1 MCWKVLRMV
10 DARIASGEDARV
22 AELMRAPEEVMRLDR
37 MGAAHQTRL
46 SFMRAILRRVKREG
60 WQVVRTVW
68 EVDDKG
74 VGVGVYEARGPERT
88 YSLIAYANDLPP
100 EKRSDRVIATEWDAS
115 FALYDGVSTQTDID
129 RLRDNVPKQEAG
141 RCAASELVLSRA
153 NRSVRL
159 FDYVAGC
166 LSEGRQPE
174 VAEIDKVGYLMR
186 TTAVYGN
193 GKFGLADRELYSKRE
208 EAGGPFRVELLA
220 VWLIRLFTVDIVEHM
235 ARVSGGK
242 GAVPLDRE
250 IRRRLGVGNST
261 GLGMAPFLVTHP
273 ALLNAWMMA
282 RETALARV
290 RALPVATADT
300 MRHFRE
306 QLDRAHAGLDRWR
319 TPDERQSMRVC
330 ELAGDFAALKQH
342 LKSDV
347 LSTSE
352 PWNGLYEW
360 SAANLTLEG
369 QEAVC
374 SLMIEPHSDLVDDLA
389 GEMAAEESG
398 TYWIDGQMTLVEVA
412 RLAKEKFAWALATD
426 FSLPDQTARFW
437 YVSEEKLEPRLGE
450 RHEEDGAEL
459 EQRLGIGCEVARM
472 MEVLEEQPES
482 TLLAEFLLRYP
493 EHRHAAR
500 RVQIAARCAYSEIQD
515 NVLSATMMPIDML
528 RCKLAF
534 FGASRFDP
542 KSDRWVRIT
551 MYADAPF
558 PDEIAD
564 MEADDWAWPQLNAT
578 KRA

>member
-1 MCWKVLRMV
+1 MA
-10 DARIASGEDARV
+10 DATTALPDDARV
-22 AELMRAPEEVMRLDR
+22 GELMRTPQEVMRLAR
-37 MGAAHQTRL
+37 MGASHQTRL

-60 WQVVRTVW
+60 WQVERTVW
-68 EVDDKG
+68 DVDDRG
-74 VGVGVYEARGPERT
+74 VGVGVYEARGPEHT

-100 EKRSDRVIATEWDAS
+100 EKRSDRVIAMEWDAS
-115 FALYDGVSTQTDID
+115 FALFDGVPTQADID
-129 RLRDNVPKQEAG
+129 RLRGNVPKQEAG

-159 FDYVAGC
+159 FDHVADC
-166 LSEGRQPE
+166 LAQGRQPD

-193 GKFGLADRELYSKRE
+193 GKFGLADRDLYATRE

-220 VWLIRLFTVDIVEHM
+220 VWLIRVFTVDIVEHM
-235 ARVSGGK
+235 ARVKGGAD
-242 GAVPLDRE
+242 AVPLDRE

-261 GLGMAPFLVTHP
+261 GLGMAPFLVTHA

-290 RALPVATADT
+290 RALPAASADT
-300 MRHFRE
+300 IRHFLE
-306 QLDRAHAGLDRWR
+306 HLDRAHAGLERWR

-330 ELAGDFAALKQH
+330 ELAGDFDKLKTHLETDALKAA
-342 LKSDV
+342 
-347 LSTSE
+347 E
-352 PWNGLYEW
+352 PWNELYLW
-360 SAANLTLEG
+360 AVANLTLEG
-369 QEAVC
+369 QEALC
-374 SLMIEPHSDLVDDLA
+374 SLMIEPHGDLVDDLA
-389 GEMAAEESG
+389 GEMAADERQAFA
-398 TYWIDGQMTLVEVA
+398 IDGTMRVDALAGLAA
-412 RLAKEKFAWALATD
+412 RHFDWALTTD
-426 FSLPDQTARFW
+426 FGCADQTARFW

-459 EQRLGIGCEVARM
+459 EQRLGIGREVAM
-472 MEVLEEQPES
+472 MMAALEAEPGN
-482 TLLAEFLLRYP
+482 TLLAEFLLRHP

-500 RVQIAARCAYSEIQD
+500 RVQLAAKLPYAEIHD

-558 PDEIAD
+558 PDEIAGMD
-564 MEADDWAWPQLNAT
+564 ADDWAWPLFDEA
-578 KRA
+578 RPA

>member
-1 MCWKVLRMV
+1 MA
-10 DARIASGEDARV
+10 DAKTASREDARV
-22 AELMRAPEEVMRLDR
+22 VELMRAPQEVMRLSR

-46 SFMRAILRRVKREG
+46 SFMRAILRTVKREG
-60 WQVVRTVW
+60 WQVERTKW
-68 EVDDKG
+68 DVDDKG

-115 FALYDGVSTQTDID
+115 FALYDGVPTQADID

-159 FDYVAGC
+159 FDHVVEC
-166 LSEGRQPE
+166 LSQGRQPE
-174 VAEIDKVGYLMR
+174 VPEIDKVGYLMR

-193 GKFGLADRELYSKRE
+193 GKFGLADRELYSTRE

-220 VWLIRLFTVDIVEHM
+220 VWLIRVFTVDIVEHM
-235 ARVSGGK
+235 ARVRGGSN
-242 GAVPLDRE
+242 AVHLDRE
-250 IRRRLGVGNST
+250 VRRRLGVGNST

-273 ALLNAWMMA
+273 GLLNAWMVA
-282 RETALARV
+282 KETALARV
-290 RALPVATADT
+290 RALPAATADT
-300 MRHFRE
+300 IRHFLE
-306 QLDRAHAGLDRWR
+306 QLHRAHAGLERWR

-330 ELAGDFAALKQH
+330 ELAGDFDK
-342 LKSDV
+342 LKSHLASDALNV
-347 LSTSE
+347 AE
-352 PWNGLYEW
+352 PWNELYRW
-360 SAANLTLEG
+360 AVSNLTLEG

-374 SLMIEPHSDLVDDLA
+374 SLMIEPHGDLVDDLA
-389 GEMAAEESG
+389 GEMAAAESA
-398 TYWIDGQMTLVEVA
+398 TYWIDGQMRLGEVA
-412 RLAKEKFAWALATD
+412 RLARENFAWALAID

-459 EQRLGIGCEVARM
+459 EQRLGIGCEVVRM
-472 MEVLEEQPES
+472 MQALEKQPEN
-482 TLLAEFLLRYP
+482 TLLAEFLLMHP

-500 RVQIAARCAYSEIQD
+500 RVQIAGRCPYAEIHD
-515 NVLSATMMPIDML
+515 NVLSASMMPIDML

-551 MYADAPF
+551 MYADSPF

-564 MEADDWAWPQLNAT
+564 MEADDWAWPLIGEIQPS
-578 KRA
+578 

>member
-1 MCWKVLRMV
+1 MV
-10 DARIASGEDARV
+10 DAKIASHEDARV
-22 AELMRAPEEVMRLDR
+22 NELMRAPEEVMRLAR
-37 MGAAHQTRL
+37 MGASHQTRL

-60 WQVVRTVW
+60 WQVERTTW
-68 EVDDKG
+68 QVDDKG
-74 VGVGVYEARGPERT
+74 VGVGVYEARGPKRT

-115 FALYDGVSTQTDID
+115 FALYDGVPAQADVD
-129 RLRDNVPKQEAG
+129 RLRNNVPKQEAG

-159 FDYVAGC
+159 FEHVAGC
-166 LSEGRQPE
+166 LSQGRQPE

-193 GKFGLADRELYSKRE
+193 GKFGLADRELYSTRE

-220 VWLIRLFTVDIVEHM
+220 VWLIRVFTVDIVEHM
-235 ARVSGGK
+235 ARVRGG
-242 GAVPLDRE
+242 ANTVPLDRE

-290 RALPVATADT
+290 RALPAATAGT
-300 MRHFRE
+300 IGHFRE
-306 QLDRAHAGLDRWR
+306 QLDRAHAGLGRWH
-319 TPDERQSMRVC
+319 TPDERQSRRVG
-330 ELAGDFAALKQH
+330 ELSGDFDKLKNH
-342 LKSDV
+342 LQSDAFHV
-347 LSTSE
+347 SE
-352 PWNGLYEW
+352 PWNELYQW
-360 SAANLTLEG
+360 AVSNLTLEG
-369 QEAVC
+369 QEALC
-374 SLMIEPHSDLVDDLA
+374 SLMIEPHGDLVDDLA
-389 GEMAAEESG
+389 GKMAAEESAA
-398 TYWIDGQMTLVEVA
+398 YRIDGQMRLGELVK
-412 RLAKEKFAWALATD
+412 LAKKEFAWALATD
-426 FSLPDQTARFW
+426 FSKHDQIARFW

-459 EQRLGIGCEVARM
+459 EQRLGIGCEVVRM
-472 MEVLEEQPES
+472 MQALEKQPDS
-482 TLLAEFLLRYP
+482 TLLGEFLLRHP

-500 RVQIAARCAYSEIQD
+500 RVQIAGWCPYAEIHD
-515 NVLSATMMPIDML
+515 NVLSASMMPIDML

-558 PDEIAD
+558 PDEISN
-564 MEADDWAWPQLNAT
+564 MEADDWGWPLLYAMNPT
-578 KRA
+578 

>member
-1 MCWKVLRMV
+1 MA
-10 DARIASGEDARV
+10 DATTALPDDARV
-22 AELMRAPEEVMRLDR
+22 GELMRTPQEVMRLAR
-37 MGAAHQTRL
+37 MGASHQTRL

-60 WQVVRTVW
+60 WQVERTIW

-74 VGVGVYEARGPERT
+74 VGVGVYEARGPERI

-115 FALYDGVSTQTDID
+115 FVLFDGVPTQADID
-129 RLRDNVPKQEAG
+129 RLRANVPKQEAG
-141 RCAASELVLSRA
+141 RCAATELVLSRA

-159 FDYVAGC
+159 FDHVVDC
-166 LSEGRQPE
+166 LSQGQQPDVE
-174 VAEIDKVGYLMR
+174 EIDKVGYLMR

-193 GKFGLADRELYSKRE
+193 GKFGLADRDLYASRE

-220 VWLIRLFTVDIVEHM
+220 VWLIRVFTVDIVEHM
-235 ARVSGGK
+235 ARIKGGEK
-242 GAVPLDRE
+242 AVPLDRD

-261 GLGMAPFLVTHP
+261 GLGMAPFLVTHA

-290 RALPVATADT
+290 RALPSANADT
-300 MRHFRE
+300 IRRFSE
-306 QLDRAHAGLDRWR
+306 QLDRAHAGLERWH

-330 ELAGDFAALKQH
+330 ELAGDFDKLKTH
-342 LKSDV
+342 LEADV
-347 LSTSE
+347 LKAAE
-352 PWNGLYEW
+352 PWNELYLW
-360 SAANLTLEG
+360 AASNLTLEA

-374 SLMIEPHSDLVDDLA
+374 SLMIEPHGDLVDDLA
-389 GEMAAEESG
+389 GEMAADERQAFP
-398 TYWIDGQMTLVEVA
+398 IDGTMRVDALAGLAA
-412 RLAKEKFAWALATD
+412 RHFDWALATD
-426 FSLPDQTARFW
+426 FGSADQTARFW

-459 EQRLGIGCEVARM
+459 EQRLGIGREVAM
-472 MEVLEEQPES
+472 MMAALEEEPES
-482 TLLAEFLLRYP
+482 TLLAEFLLRHP

-500 RVQIAARCAYSEIQD
+500 RVQVAAQLPYAEIHD

-558 PDEIAD
+558 PDEIGSMD
-564 MEADDWAWPQLNAT
+564 ADDWAWPLFEEVQPA
-578 KRA
+578 

>member
-1 MCWKVLRMV
+1 MV
-10 DARIASGEDARV
+10 EAQPASREAARV
-22 AELMRAPEEVMRLDR
+22 IERMRAPEEVMRLSR
-37 MGAAHQTRL
+37 MGASHQTRL

-60 WQVVRTVW
+60 WQVERTVW
-68 EVDDKG
+68 DVDDKG
-74 VGVGVYEARGPERT
+74 VGVAIYEARGPERT
-88 YSLIAYANDLPP
+88 YSLIAFANDLPP

-115 FALYDGVSTQTDID
+115 FALYDGIPTQGDID

-159 FDYVAGC
+159 FAHVVDC
-166 LSEGRQPE
+166 LSEGRQPD

-193 GKFGLADRELYSKRE
+193 GKFGLADRELYCSRE

-220 VWLIRLFTVDIVEHM
+220 VWLIRAFTVDIVEHM
-235 ARVSGGK
+235 ARIEGG
-242 GAVPLDRE
+242 ARTVPLDRE

-273 ALLNAWMMA
+273 ALLHAWMTA

-290 RALPVATADT
+290 RALPTAAANAI
-300 MRHFRE
+300 RHFKE
-306 QLDRAHAGLDRWR
+306 QLERAHAGLERWH
-319 TPDERQSMRVC
+319 TPDQRQSMRVC
-330 ELAGDFAALKQH
+330 ELAGDFDKLVQY
-342 LKSDV
+342 LKSNA
-347 LSTSE
+347 LTGPE
-352 PWNGLYEW
+352 PWNELYVW

-374 SLMIEPHSDLVDDLA
+374 SLMIEPHGDLVDDLA
-389 GEMAAEESG
+389 GEMAADESSA
-398 TYWIDGQMTLVEVA
+398 YRIDGQMTLGEVVELV
-412 RLAKEKFAWALATD
+412 KEKFAWALATD
-426 FSLPDQTARFW
+426 FSSPDQTARFW

-459 EQRLGIGCEVARM
+459 EQRLGIGCEIVRM
-472 MEVLEEQPES
+472 MDALETLPER
-482 TLLAEFLLRYP
+482 TLLAEFLLHHP

-500 RVQIAARCAYSEIQD
+500 RVQTAARFPYAEIHD

-564 MEADDWAWPQLNAT
+564 MDADDWAWPLLNLNQHP
-578 KRA
+578 

>member
-1 MCWKVLRMV
+1 MKMADVEPA
-10 DARIASGEDARV
+10 AREATRV
-22 AELMRAPEEVMRLDR
+22 AELMRAPEEVMRLSR
-37 MGAAHQTRL
+37 MGASHQTRL
-46 SFMRAILRRVKREG
+46 SFMRAILRRVKREN
-60 WQVVRTVW
+60 WQVERTVW
-68 EVDDKG
+68 DMDDKG
-74 VGVGVYEARGPERT
+74 VGVAIYEARGPDRT
-88 YSLIAYANDLPP
+88 YSLIAFANDLPP

-115 FALYDGVSTQTDID
+115 FALYDGVPAQADID

-141 RCAASELVLSRA
+141 RCAATELVLSRA

-159 FDYVAGC
+159 FGHVVDC
-166 LSEGRQPE
+166 LSEGRQPD

-193 GKFGLADRELYSKRE
+193 GKFGLADRELYYTRE

-220 VWLIRLFTVDIVEHM
+220 VWLIRVFTVDIVEHM
-235 ARVSGGK
+235 ARVK
-242 GAVPLDRE
+242 GASSAVKLDRE

-273 ALLNAWMMA
+273 ALLNAWMEA

-290 RALPVATADT
+290 RALPAANDD
-300 MRHFRE
+300 RIEHFRE
-306 QLDRAHAGLDRWR
+306 QLERAHAGLERWY

-330 ELAGDFAALKQH
+330 ELAGDFEKLNKH
-342 LKSDV
+342 LEGDV
-347 LSTSE
+347 LKTAE
-352 PWNGLYEW
+352 PWNELYLW
-360 SAANLTLEG
+360 AVANLTLEG

-374 SLMIEPHSDLVDDLA
+374 SLMIEPYGDLVDDLA
-389 GEMAAEESG
+389 AEMAADEADA
-398 TYWIDGQMTLVEVA
+398 YRIDGQMTLGEVS
-412 RLAKEKFAWALATD
+412 RLVKEKFAWALATD
-426 FSLPDQTARFW
+426 FSVPDQTARFW

-450 RHEEDGAEL
+450 RHEEDGADL
-459 EQRLGIGCEVARM
+459 EQRLGIGREIVRM
-472 MEVLEEQPES
+472 MDAVEKQPES
-482 TLLAEFLLRYP
+482 TLLAEFLLRHP

-500 RVQIAARCAYSEIQD
+500 RVQIAQRCTFAEIHD

-564 MEADDWAWPQLNAT
+564 MDADDWAWPKLDAINQL
-578 KRA
+578 